1 MQSILTILSLLF
13 CVVLQAQNPGPTR
26 FARTG
31 IVVGVAMGAS
41 SIQQSATSFSAE
53 QQLGLTFPNI
63 KLGTM
68 ISSRTALLLYLPG
81 TVYTYNKEGRK
92 RDRGFEGIV
101 PSVQFWAT
109 DRFWLLGGAGLG
121 MDAPAF
127 YDIKDKTE
135 RKFYFGTAA
144 LAGLGYE
151 IWRKKRFAVDI
162 QGRVHYGRIK
172 FPTERHEGLA
182 FSLLLGFNIY

>member
-1 MQSILTILSLLF
+1 MRSILTIFSLLF
-13 CVVLQAQNPGPTR
+13 CLVLQAQNPSSAR
-26 FARTG
+26 FARKG
-31 IVVGVAMGAS
+31 IVVGGALGLS
-41 SIQQSATSFSAE
+41 SIQHNAPGFSAE
-53 QQLGLTFPNI
+53 QQLGLSLPNI
-63 KLGTM
+63 KVGTM
-68 ISSRTALLLYLPG
+68 VSSCTALLLYLPG
-81 TVYTYNKEGRK
+81 TVYTYNKEGRT

-101 PSVQFWAT
+101 PSVQFWAG

-127 YDIKDKTE
+127 YDIRDKTE

-172 FPTERHEGLA
+172 FPTERREGLA